1 MVNRPVIG
9 AGYGMKDWVMQRV
22 TAVLM
27 VIYTLMLLGFLL
39 LAPQTYDS
47 WQVLF
52 AQTWVRVFTLITLV
66 ALALHAWVGVRD
78 LWMDYLTN
86 HYLRLVMHVFT
97 IVWLLGTFTY
107 AIKVLWGL

>member
-1 MVNRPVIG
+1 
-9 AGYGMKDWVMQRV
+9 
-22 TAVLM
+22 
-27 VIYTLMLLGFLL
+27 
-39 LAPQTYDS
+39 
-47 WQVLF
+47 
-52 AQTWVRVFTLITLV
+52 
-66 ALALHAWVGVRD
+66 LALHAWVGVRD

>member
-9 AGYGMKDWVMQRV
+9 AGYGMKDWIMQRV

-39 LAPQTYDS
+39 LAPQTHDS